1 MSRNFGVGSCVL
13 AGFRHAK
20 GDCVIYMDSD
30 LQDPPELILDLIKEH
45 EKGNE
50 IVHSVR
56 TERQGE
62 SKIKLFITKMAY
74 KFINLISDIDLP
86 IEAGDFKLIS
96 RKALK
101 KILEQNE
108 HNPYIRGMSVWVGY
122 RQSTVKYKRLPRNK
136 GTTHFSLFSKGPV
149 LEFLKGVTSYSV
161 KPLYLG
167 LIFGLIGIFM
177 SVALIIYSL
186 YAKINNLDV
195 PGTTGILITIS
206 FFSGS
211 ILFTLGILGI
221 YIGRIFEQSKRR
233 DQYIIKDIKSKK
245 EISPK

>member
-1 MSRNFGVGSCVL
+1 MVL
-13 AGFRHAK
+13 
-20 GDCVIYMDSD
+20 S
-30 LQDPPELILDLIKEH
+30 L
-45 EKGNE
+45 
-50 IVHSVR
+50 
-56 TERQGE
+56 
-62 SKIKLFITKMAY
+62 
-74 KFINLISDIDLP
+74 
-86 IEAGDFKLIS
+86 FKL
-96 RKALK
+96 L
-101 KILEQNE
+101 
-108 HNPYIRGMSVWVGY
+108 YV
-122 RQSTVKYKRLPRNK
+122 
-136 GTTHFSLFSKGPV
+136 
-149 LEFLKGVTSYSV
+149 KGVTSYSV

-186 YAKINNLDV
+186 YNKINNLDV